1 MENQRRTWVL
11 GLFVLGGVVLL
22 IAGLLVV
29 GAGQFGGSKGVEV
42 SGVFDEVDGLRAGNR
57 VRLGGVNIGTV
68 SDVQLTE
75 DARVAVRLQL
85 DKDAAQRLGRDALLR
100 IGSDGLMGDKLVVVV
115 PGRVGAA
122 PLQTGDQLRSESPAT
137 VADML
142 RALQRIGDDAQGL
155 TTEMTGLLRDLRQ
168 PQSTVG
174 QLLTDTLMF
183 SRLEGMLTLYEQAG
197 ERFKGLT
204 TELSDLAA
212 PLQAGEGTLG
222 RLLHDETLASQVV
235 ATTDSLRKISQRA
248 ARAATELEV
257 FAQKLNAE
265 ENGFV
270 NRMLTD
276 PALANEVEQTLR
288 RVGEAAEGIEQTT
301 TRLNRSWLLGGRR
314 AERRAAA
321 ADQADQTEDNTP
333 PARAE
338 KPR

>member
-22 IAGLLVV
+22 IAGLLVI
-29 GAGQFGGSKGVEV
+29 GAGQFGSNKGVVV

-57 VRLGGVNIGTV
+57 VRLGGVNVGAVT
-68 SDVQLTE
+68 DVQLTD
-75 DARVAVRLQL
+75 DARVVVRMQL
-85 DKDAAQRLGRDALLR
+85 EQDVAQRLGRDALLR
-100 IGSDGLMGDKLVVVV
+100 IGSDGLMGDKLMVIVAGR
-115 PGRVGAA
+115 PGTA
-122 PLQTGDQLRSESPAT
+122 PLQSGDQLRTESPTT

-142 RALQRIGDDAQGL
+142 RALQHIGDDAQGL
-155 TTEMTGLLRDLRQ
+155 ATEMTDLLRDLRQ

-183 SRLEGMLTLYEQAG
+183 ARLEGMLTLYEQAG
-197 ERFKGLT
+197 ARFKGLT
-204 TELSDLAA
+204 SELSDLAA

-222 RLLHDETLASQVV
+222 RLLQDETLADQVV
-235 ATTDSLRKISQRA
+235 ATTDSLRQISQRA
-248 ARAATELEV
+248 ARAATELEA
-257 FAQKLNAE
+257 FTQKLNAE

-276 PALANEVEQTLR
+276 PALADEVAQTLR

-314 AERRAAA
+314 DKRPANA
-321 ADQADQTEDNTP
+321 ADEPQEAGQTP